1 MLKITPYL
9 GILVLI
15 VSIGGLWYPAL
26 GYFMLLIFAA
36 IFLSSP
42 FRGRWFCGNLC
53 PRGTFVD
60 FWVSK
65 ISKKR
70 KIPGIL
76 RSLWIRLP
84 IFFLLMGFMV
94 YRISSI
100 IGSSNT
106 FEKIGMVF
114 VTMCFVTTAIAV
126 LLGSFLSPR
135 TWCSFCPMGTVQRL
149 LGGKRYQ
156 LKLMEEKC
164 IKCNKCEKVCPMQLK
179 IRENETKPDC
189 IKCGRCISACPKGAL
204 KF

>member
-15 VSIGGLWYPAL
+15 VSIGGLWYPIL
-26 GYFMLLIFAA
+26 GYFMLFVFAA

-53 PRGTFVD
+53 PRGSLVD
-60 FWVSK
+60 FWVIK

-70 KIPGIL
+70 RIPDTL
-76 RSLWIRLP
+76 RSLWVRLP
-84 IFFLLMGFMV
+84 IFFLLMSFMV
-94 YRISSI
+94 YRITSV
-100 IGSSNT
+100 IGSQNT

-114 VTMCFVTTAIAV
+114 VTMCLVTTSIAV
-126 LLGSFLSPR
+126 LLGSYLNQR
-135 TWCSFCPMGTVQRL
+135 AWCYFCPMGTVQRL

-156 LKLMEEKC
+156 LRLTEEKC

-179 IRENETKPDC
+179 IRENEIKPDC
-189 IKCGRCISACPKGAL
+189 IKCGRCISACPKDAL
-204 KF
+204 RF